1 MTANVTYFD
10 DVARTDEN
18 GRIVL
23 PPAVLGLRQ
32 FEPNSEV
39 PLFVTDFGVEL
50 LSPER
55 LERLAPALGIDGE
68 SSPAA
73 GADRFD
79 LAIGISFPDDL
90 PDPLSADT

>member
-1 MTANVTYFD
+1 MTANVTFFH
-10 DVARTDEN
+10 DVARTNEN

-23 PPAVLGLRQ
+23 PPAVLGLRN

-39 PLFVTDFGVEL
+39 PLFFTEFGVEL

-55 LERLAPALGIDGE
+55 LEGLAPALGSDGE
-68 SSPAA
+68 PSTAADPDHFDAA
-73 GADRFD
+73 G
-79 LAIGISFPDDL
+79 GHPFPDDL